1 MCRNLCRPQWILVML
16 LAISLP
22 PALADEKPDRLA
34 PLDVFNLQFA
44 ADPQISPDG
53 KHIVYTRQF
62 SDVMTDKRGSNL
74 WMVNFEGSDDRA
86 LTTGTYSDSSPRW
99 SPDGT
104 RIAYIS
110 DRDGK
115 PQLYVRWMDSGQT
128 AKLTNM
134 ENAPSDIAWSPD
146 GRLISFAA
154 LVEVEPPK
162 IAGLPKPP
170 EGAKWAD
177 PPKLYDRLIYRF
189 NSRGYLKAG
198 FRQRFVVAANGGA
211 PRQLTSGNLP
221 YGGSESSFGGGRAVW
236 SPDGNYLIFSANLR
250 PNYEYDPLNTE
261 VYEVSLADGQVKPL
275 TSRLPRSPLTG
286 RR

>member
-1 MCRNLCRPQWILVML
+1 MP
-16 LAISLP
+16 
-22 PALADEKPDRLA
+22 
-34 PLDVFNLQFA
+34 
-44 ADPQISPDG
+44 
-53 KHIVYTRQF
+53 
-62 SDVMTDKRGSNL
+62 
-74 WMVNFEGSDDRA
+74 
-86 LTTGTYSDSSPRW
+86 
-99 SPDGT
+99 
-104 RIAYIS
+104 

-115 PQLYVRWMDSGQT
+115 PQLYVRWMDSGLM

-134 ENAPSDIAWSPD
+134 ENAPLDIAWSPD
-146 GRLISFAA
+146 KRLISFAA

-177 PPKLYDRLIYRF
+177 PPKLYDRLINRF